1 MSIVE
6 QFPQVAQRKRAIVS
20 KSLRS
25 LTKNERALICSFL
38 DKKRQFA
45 RTSNVRIPSPGND
58 LQSGIV
64 RAGNELQS
72 DIVRAGNDLQS
83 GIVRAGNDLQSDIV
97 RAGNDH
103 QSGIVRAGND
113 LQSDIVRTGITLQSG
128 IVTKEKYE
136 EIFF

>member
-1 MSIVE
+1 MSE
-6 QFPQVAQRKRAIVS
+6 
-20 KSLRS
+20 
-25 LTKNERALICSFL
+25 ALICSFL

-45 RTSNVRIPSPGND
+45 RKSNVRIPSP
-58 LQSGIV
+58 
-64 RAGNELQS
+64 
-72 DIVRAGNDLQS
+72 GNDLQS